1 MISRRVVSAAGLILL
16 GEEQVRS
23 PSIEDCPRL
32 VDQLNDEEKR
42 RINDGIA
49 QSPPTNFPTPPTTTS
64 NLAQHFLLHIFSP
77 TFLMIYPNFMKV
89 ERRT

>member
-1 MISRRVVSAAGLILL
+1 MSAAGLILL
-16 GEEQVRS
+16 EEEQVRS

-49 QSPPTNFPTPPTTTS
+49 QSPPTIFPTPPTMY
-64 NLAQHFLLHIFSP
+64 NIKLSP
-77 TFLMIYPNFMKV
+77 TFFIAYLFSHFFDDLS
-89 ERRT
+89 

>member
-1 MISRRVVSAAGLILL
+1 MSAAGLILI

-23 PSIEDCPRL
+23 PSSLEDCPRL

-49 QSPPTNFPTPPTTTS
+49 QSPPTIFPTPPTTTS

-89 ERRT
+89 ERKT